1 MYSDRYS
8 CYRLSPSFFERCERE
23 YPNAIG
29 FVRRYIPL
37 GWPKPVE
44 EKPEEPF
51 SVSMSSKELEE
62 EVTRIL
68 QQVDP
73 VAMEEEEEVADA
85 IAPEEVNPLEM
96 EHIMSVL
103 AAARLMMEKEVEL
116 GEKEEVECEKEEVV
130 EPVEVVESVEKENE
144 SVEEVAETVEAK
156 EEEFEETPVEE
167 APVEEPIEETPIKET
182 PVEQKQPEEKPIETQ
197 PSQPQSTQV
206 KQPQPTEVKHPQPTE
221 AKQPSPSEVL
231 ITQLTE
237 KIVTLES
244 SLRQHSLEEN
254 DRVKAILKKQ
264 GDMLEDDVRSVISLS
279 PRSRNA
285 SPSCRNASSPNSKRR
300 SAPRFWKKRTASWS
314 GTRTAWRVSAS
325 CTPPR
330 SPSTTRRRSRTRRT
344 SWRRRSARRRTSGGR
359 RSKTA

>member
-1 MYSDRYS
+1 M
-8 CYRLSPSFFERCERE
+8 SPSFFERCERE

-73 VAMEEEEEVADA
+73 VAMEEEEEVAHA
-85 IAPEEVNPLEM
+85 IAPEEVNPLEI

-116 GEKEEVECEKEEVV
+116 REKEVECEKKEKEVV
-130 EPVEVVESVEKENE
+130 ESVKKEVVESVEKEVVESVEKEVVESVKKEVVESVKKEVVE
-144 SVEEVAETVEAK
+144 SVEEVAEAVKAK
-156 EEEFEETPVEE
+156 EEESEVKPVEETPVKET
-167 APVEEPIEETPIKET
+167 PIEETPVK
-182 PVEQKQPEEKPIETQ
+182 QKQQEEKPAESQ
-197 PSQPQSTQV
+197 PSQPQPTPTEA
-206 KQPQPTEVKHPQPTE
+206 KRPQPTEM
-221 AKQPSPSEVL
+221 KQPSPSEAM

-264 GDMLEDDVRSVISLS
+264 GDMLEDDVRSVIGLS
-279 PRSRNA
+279 SRSRNA
-285 SPSCRNASSPNSKRR
+285 SPSCRSASSPNSKRK
-300 SAPRFWKKRTASWS
+300 SAPQFWKKPIASWS
-314 GTRTAWRVSAS
+314 GTGTAWRASAS

-330 SPSTTRRRSRTRRT
+330 SPSTMPRRSRTKRT
-344 SWRRRSARRRTSGGR
+344 S
-359 RSKTA
+359 

>member
-103 AAARLMMEKEVEL
+103 AAARLMMEKEVER
-116 GEKEEVECEKEEVV
+116 GEKEVECEKEEVECEKEEVECEKEEVV

-144 SVEEVAETVEAK
+144 TVE
-156 EEEFEETPVEE
+156 
-167 APVEEPIEETPIKET
+167 
-182 PVEQKQPEEKPIETQ
+182 
-197 PSQPQSTQV
+197 
-206 KQPQPTEVKHPQPTE
+206 
-221 AKQPSPSEVL
+221 
-231 ITQLTE
+231 
-237 KIVTLES
+237 
-244 SLRQHSLEEN
+244 
-254 DRVKAILKKQ
+254 
-264 GDMLEDDVRSVISLS
+264 
-279 PRSRNA
+279 
-285 SPSCRNASSPNSKRR
+285 
-300 SAPRFWKKRTASWS
+300 
-314 GTRTAWRVSAS
+314 
-325 CTPPR
+325 
-330 SPSTTRRRSRTRRT
+330 
-344 SWRRRSARRRTSGGR
+344 
-359 RSKTA
+359 

>member
-116 GEKEEVECEKEEVV
+116 GEKEEVECEKEEVECEKEEVV

-206 KQPQPTEVKHPQPTE
+206 KQPQPTEVK
-221 AKQPSPSEVL
+221 QPSPSEVL

-264 GDMLEDDVRSVISLS
+264 GDMLEDDVRSVIGLS